1 MKLKV
6 GMEVQTPYGV
16 GLIRKVAYDR
26 KFDINY
32 YFVDIP
38 RTVRMA
44 QITKV
49 KFDTMKFW
57 DYQVKNIREA

>member
-6 GMEVQTPYGV
+6 GDEVLTPHGI
-16 GLIRKVAYDR
+16 GLIRNVAYDR
-26 KFDINY
+26 KFDINF